1 MSPQDATALLPK
13 RERLLLYTLAALQFT
28 LIMDFMIMMP
38 LGSHL
43 IRAFAIS
50 PAQFGFLIAAY
61 GIAAGVVGFL
71 GGFFIDRFNRR
82 NALLALYVGFTLS
95 ALACA
100 FAPTYQVL
108 LLARISAGAFGGI
121 CGSVLTAMIGDAVPP
136 ERRGNAT
143 GTVMVAV
150 PLASVVG
157 VPTGLV
163 LASWWGWHATFFF
176 LSALCV
182 IMLLGALKILPH
194 VPSNQT
200 GAHPMRQMWNI
211 VAHRIHLRAF
221 LLRASLVFSGS
232 CVMPFMAPSMVY
244 NVGLNEHTQIPVLYI
259 LGGLFTFFTIP
270 WFGRLSDRF
279 DKVNVLIGVAAVG
292 IPVILIMTRL
302 GPGPLYITYAVTTL
316 IFICMSGRFTPIMA
330 LITNSVE
337 PKYRGGFMSVNS
349 SVQFTVGS
357 LGNVVAGMLIVMGDD
372 GRLHGY
378 ATAGWLSC
386 GAFVATILFAAWL
399 RKAAPHAARN
409 HTTQSAAASA
419 L

>member
-1 MSPQDATALLPK
+1 M
-13 RERLLLYTLAALQFT
+13 LYTLAAIQFT
-28 LIMDFMIMMP
+28 LIMDFMIIMP

-61 GIAAGVVGFL
+61 GIAAGVVGFI

-82 NALLALYVGFTLS
+82 NALLTLYAGFTLS

-100 FAPTYQVL
+100 FAPSYHFL
-108 LLARISAGAFGGI
+108 LLARIAAGAFGGI

-136 ERRGNAT
+136 ERRGRAT

-150 PLASVVG
+150 PLCSVIG
-157 VPTGLV
+157 LPAGLV
-163 LASWWGWHATFFF
+163 LASWWGWHSTFFL
-176 LSALCV
+176 LSALCL

-194 VPSNQT
+194 VPSHQT

-211 VAHRIHLRAF
+211 VAHQIHLRAF

-244 NVGLNEHTQIPVLYI
+244 NVGLNEHTQIPVLYM
-259 LGGLFTFFTIP
+259 LGGIFTFFTIP

-292 IPVILIMTRL
+292 IPVLLIMTRL
-302 GPGPLYITYAVTTL
+302 GPGPLFITYTVTTL
-316 IFICMSGRFTPIMA
+316 LFICMSGRFTPIMA
-330 LITNSVE
+330 LITNAVE

-386 GAFVATILFAAWL
+386 GAFVSTILFAAWL

-409 HTTQSAAASA
+409 HTTQSSAASA

>member
-1 MSPQDATALLPK
+1 
-13 RERLLLYTLAALQFT
+13 
-28 LIMDFMIMMP
+28 
-38 LGSHL
+38 
-43 IRAFAIS
+43 
-50 PAQFGFLIAAY
+50 
-61 GIAAGVVGFL
+61 
-71 GGFFIDRFNRR
+71 
-82 NALLALYVGFTLS
+82 
-95 ALACA
+95 
-100 FAPTYQVL
+100 
-108 LLARISAGAFGGI
+108 
-121 CGSVLTAMIGDAVPP
+121 MIGDAVPP

>member
-1 MSPQDATALLPK
+1 
-13 RERLLLYTLAALQFT
+13 
-28 LIMDFMIMMP
+28 MMP

-43 IRAFAIS
+43 IRAFEIS
-50 PAQFGFLIAAY
+50 PAQFGYLIAAY

-82 NALLALYVGFTLS
+82 NALLALYTGFTFS

-100 FAPTYQVL
+100 FAPSYHFL
-108 LLARISAGAFGGI
+108 LIARTAAGAFGGI

-136 ERRGNAT
+136 ERRGSAT

-150 PLASVVG
+150 PLASVIGLPV
-157 VPTGLV
+157 GLV
-163 LASWWGWHATFFF
+163 LASWWGWHATF
-176 LSALCV
+176 
-182 IMLLGALKILPH
+182 MLLGAICLVMLFGALKALPH
-194 VPSNQT
+194 VSSHQS

-211 VAHRIHLRAF
+211 IAHPIHLRAF
-221 LLRASLVFSGS
+221 MLRASLVFSGS
-232 CVMPFMAPSMVY
+232 CVMPFMAASMVY
-244 NVGLNEHTQIPVLYI
+244 NVGLNELTQIPVLYM
-259 LGGLFTFFTIP
+259 LGGIFTFFTIP

-279 DKVNVLIGVAAVG
+279 DKVNVLIGVAMVG

-302 GPGPLYITYAVTTL
+302 GPGPVYITYTVTTL
-316 IFICMSGRFTPIMA
+316 LFICMSGRFTPIMA

-337 PKYRGGFMSVNS
+337 PEYRGGFMSVNS

-357 LGNVVAGMLIVMGDD
+357 LGNVVAGSLIVMGDD

-378 ATAGWLSC
+378 PTAGWISC
-386 GAFVATILFAAWL
+386 AAFLAILGFAAWL
-399 RKAAPHAARN
+399 RKAAPHAAKN
-409 HTTQSAAASA
+409 HTTQSSAASA